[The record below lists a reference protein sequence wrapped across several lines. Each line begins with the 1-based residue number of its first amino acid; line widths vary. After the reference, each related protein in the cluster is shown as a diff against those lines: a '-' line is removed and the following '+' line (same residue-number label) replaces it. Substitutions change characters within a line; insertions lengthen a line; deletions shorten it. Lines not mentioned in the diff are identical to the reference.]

1 VHADA
6 SPIEVGAAPAS
17 APSLSPVLTPDAGIA
32 SATRLVRRIDERL
45 SGVTVLL
52 VSADL
57 VAIAV
62 ALAVTR
68 SVTLPQVWV
77 ALALLVCCRASA
89 RVYRSRLRL
98 SWFDDVPREVIALA
112 VTAGVFQFGSA
123 LVGVTPDLLHVTAAL
138 TVVSLAGALGRAIV
152 FQAARTARRR
162 YGHGDRTLVVGV
174 GSTAVELTE
183 AMLDHPEFGLRPV
196 AMLRPRDTS
205 GPPTVP
211 VLEIEGP
218 LVPAV
223 RHMRASSVVFA
234 CPDVP
239 GVESLDAA
247 IVARRMGC
255 TVLLLPQMSEL
266 YGDGAGVERL
276 RSHPL
281 VRLAP
286 DPTRR
291 PSWWVKRGLDSA
303 MALVGLVIAAPVLAV
318 AALAVLIESGR
329 PIFFAQQR
337 IGLDGQPFTLY
348 KLRSLRPA
356 DESEQQTLWSV
367 AQDPRIG
374 PVGRM
379 LRRTSLDELP
389 QLWNIARG
397 DMSLVGPRPERPS
410 FVEKFSATHDRYAAR
425 HRVPTGLTGLA
436 QVNGLRGDTSIA
448 DRVRHD
454 NYYIANWS
462 LWLDLRILLL
472 TVREMLRTGRH

>member
-1 VHADA
+1 MHADA
-6 SPIEVGAAPAS
+6 RSVELGTAAT
-17 APSLSPVLTPDAGIA
+17 PSLSPVLTADAGLS
-32 SATRLVRRIDERL
+32 SATRLVRRIDERV

-57 VAIAV
+57 VAIAA
-62 ALAVTR
+62 ALVVTR
-68 SVTLPQVWV
+68 STGLVPVWV
-77 ALALLVCCRASA
+77 ALALLTCARASA
-89 RVYRSRLRL
+89 RVYRARLRL
-98 SWFDDVPREVIALA
+98 SWFDDVPRELVALA
-112 VTAGVFQFGSA
+112 VTAGAFQFGA
-123 LVGVTPDLLHVTAAL
+123 VLLGITPDLLHVTAAL
-138 TVVSLAGALGRAIV
+138 TVTALAAAVGRILV
-152 FQAARTARRR
+152 FQVARVARRR

-174 GSTAVELTE
+174 GSAAVELTG

-196 AMLRPRDTS
+196 AMLRAGDPS
-205 GPPTVP
+205 GPTGVP

-223 RHMRASSVVFA
+223 RHMRVSSVVFA

-239 GVESLDAA
+239 GADTLDAA

-266 YGDGAGVERL
+266 YHDGAGVERL

-291 PSWWVKRGLDSA
+291 PTWWIKRGLDSTL
-303 MALVGLVIAAPVLAV
+303 ALLGLVLVAPVLLAAAV
-318 AALAVLIESGR
+318 AVLIESGR

-337 IGLDGQPFTLY
+337 IGLDGNPFTLY

-356 DESEQQTLWSV
+356 TETEQQTLWSI
-367 AQDPRIG
+367 AHDPRIG

-389 QLWNIARG
+389 QLWNVARG

-410 FVEKFSATHDRYAAR
+410 FVAKFSAVHDRYAAR

>member
-1 VHADA
+1 M
-6 SPIEVGAAPAS
+6 ELRAATV
-17 APSLSPVLTPDAGIA
+17 APVPPVLTADAGIA
-32 SATRLVRRIDERL
+32 SATRLVRRVDERV

-57 VAIAV
+57 LAIAV
-62 ALAVTR
+62 ALLVTR
-68 SVTLPQVWV
+68 SAGMAQVWI
-77 ALALLVCCRASA
+77 ALGLLVCCRASA

-98 SWFDDVPREVIALA
+98 SWFDDIPRELVALA
-112 VTAGVFQFGSA
+112 VAAGA
-123 LVGVTPDLLHVTAAL
+123 LQLGAGLLRVAPDLLHVTAAL
-138 TVVSLAGALGRAIV
+138 TVVSLVGAAGRALV
-152 FQAARTARRR
+152 FQVARVARVRW
-162 YGHGDRTLVVGV
+162 GHGDRTLVVGV
-174 GSTAVELTE
+174 GPAAAELTQ
-183 AMLDHPEFGLRPV
+183 AMLDHPAFGLRPV
-196 AMLRPRDTS
+196 AMLRDGDTS
-205 GPPTVP
+205 SASAAVP
-211 VLEIEGP
+211 VLELEGP

-223 RHMRASSVVFA
+223 RHMRASTLVFA
-234 CPDVP
+234 CPDVAE
-239 GVESLDAA
+239 GDSLDAA
-247 IVARRMGC
+247 IAARRVGC

-266 YGDGAGVERL
+266 YGDGGSVERL

-291 PSWWVKRGLDSA
+291 PSWWVKRGLDSLL
-303 MALVGLVIAAPVLAV
+303 ALVGLVLTAPVLLVAAV
-318 AALAVLIESGR
+318 AVLVESGR

-337 IGLDGQPFTLY
+337 IGLDGHPFTLY

-356 DESEQQTLWSV
+356 DEFEHQTLWSV

-379 LRRTSLDELP
+379 LRRSSLDELP

-410 FVEKFSATHDRYAAR
+410 FVAKFSEAHDRYAAR

-472 TVREMLRTGRH
+472 TAREVLRTGRH

>member
-1 VHADA
+1 M
-6 SPIEVGAAPAS
+6 
-17 APSLSPVLTPDAGIA
+17 
-32 SATRLVRRIDERL
+32 
-45 SGVTVLL
+45 
-52 VSADL
+52 
-57 VAIAV
+57 
-62 ALAVTR
+62 
-68 SVTLPQVWV
+68 
-77 ALALLVCCRASA
+77 
-89 RVYRSRLRL
+89 
-98 SWFDDVPREVIALA
+98 
-112 VTAGVFQFGSA
+112 
-123 LVGVTPDLLHVTAAL
+123 
-138 TVVSLAGALGRAIV
+138 LG
-152 FQAARTARRR
+152 
-162 YGHGDRTLVVGV
+162 
-174 GSTAVELTE
+174 
-183 AMLDHPEFGLRPV
+183 HPEFGLRPV
-196 AMLRPRDTS
+196 AMLRVGDASAPGS
-205 GPPTVP
+205 VP

-239 GVESLDAA
+239 DGDSLDAA

-266 YGDGAGVERL
+266 YGDGGSVERL

-291 PSWWVKRGLDSA
+291 PSWWVKRGLDS
-303 MALVGLVIAAPVLAV
+303 LLGLIGLVLVSPILLVAAV
-318 AALAVLIESGR
+318 AVLVESGR
-329 PIFFAQQR
+329 PIFFSQQR
-337 IGLDGQPFTLY
+337 IGLDARPFTLY

-356 DESEQQTLWSV
+356 DESEQQTLWTV

-436 QVNGLRGDTSIA
+436 QVNGLRGDTSIS

-472 TVREMLRTGRH
+472 TVREMARTGRH

>member
-1 VHADA
+1 MHANA
-6 SPIEVGAAPAS
+6 RRIELGTATP
-17 APSLSPVLTPDAGIA
+17 PSMTPVLTADVGLA
-32 SATRLVRRIDERL
+32 SATGLVRRIDERV

-57 VAIAV
+57 LAIAV
-62 ALAVTR
+62 ALVVTR
-68 SVTLPQVWV
+68 SVTLPQVWA
-77 ALALLVCCRASA
+77 ALGLLVVCRATA

-98 SWFDDVPREVIALA
+98 SWFDDIPRELVALA
-112 VTAGVFQFGSA
+112 VTAGAFQFGVVLLGIA
-123 LVGVTPDLLHVTAAL
+123 PDLLHVVAAL
-138 TVVSLAGALGRAIV
+138 TVTSVVGATGRAV
-152 FQAARTARRR
+152 AFHAARVGRTR
-162 YGHGDRTLVVGV
+162 YGRGDRTLVVGV
-174 GSTAVELTE
+174 GQAAVELTE
-183 AMLDHPEFGLRPV
+183 AMIDHPAFGLRPV
-196 AMLRPRDTS
+196 AMLRVGDTTAQS
-205 GPPTVP
+205 PVP

-223 RHMRASSVVFA
+223 THMRAATVVFA
-234 CPDVP
+234 CPDVAE
-239 GVESLDAA
+239 GDSLDAA
-247 IVARRMGC
+247 ILARRMGC

-266 YGDGAGVERL
+266 YGDGDGVERL

-291 PSWWVKRGLDSA
+291 PTWWIKRALDSA
-303 MALVGLVIAAPVLAV
+303 MALIGLVLVAPLLLV
-318 AALAVLIESGR
+318 AGVAVLIESGR
-329 PIFFAQQR
+329 PIFFSQQR
-337 IGLDGQPFTLY
+337 IGLDGHPFTLY

-356 DESEQQTLWSV
+356 NDTEHQTVWSV
-367 AQDPRIG
+367 AADPRIG

-389 QLWNIARG
+389 QLWNIAIG
-397 DMSLVGPRPERPS
+397 DMSLVGPRPERPT
-410 FVEKFSATHDRYAAR
+410 FVAKFSQDHDRYAAR

-472 TVREMLRTGRH
+472 TVREVVRTGRH